1 MPVYGAFVPQ
11 DYVPDLPSTEE
22 LSDASVVWGMSLSLT
37 LFAFIRCFS
46 QTYAQWRRIRK
57 VNLYMTLIWLELL
70 SSTIIG
76 VIYFAYMRG
85 HIPPRFVQCSPNGWI
100 RGILLWAIQVQCLYQ
115 IILNRAGLIADN
127 TALVRRLKWA
137 VFSFIVLINIAVA
150 CIWIP
155 AQLQIS
161 QRYIRINEIWD
172 RTEKVILAIL
182 DVCLN
187 LYFIYLVRSTLI
199 ARGLSR
205 YVTLYRVNIFMI
217 SISMTMDVLIITMMS
232 LNNSYLYVSIDHTPF
247 QTLLT
252 NTNISSYVFFHPLAY
267 LIKLHIELS
276 MADLIAKLV
285 KIGSIAG
292 RCDCECHQ
300 DLGPNAVGFAPTI
313 GRLSNWT
320 PIQQYR
326 ARHRNDCTRSEGSTE
341 TEPTTPPENT
351 DMIEDRLK
359 QTVGGTWASSDSR
372 NSMSTL
378 ERAKSAKLDEEC
390 QKISSAALPD
400 DPHPRI
406 PAAVQ

>member
-1 MPVYGAFVPQ
+1 MAEYGTFVPPY
-11 DYVPDLPSTEE
+11 YVPILPNSEE

-57 VNLYMTLIWLELL
+57 VNLYMVLIWLELW

-85 HIPPRFVQCSPNGWI
+85 HIPPRKIVDMSDHSSFWFFG
-100 RGILLWAIQVQCLYQ
+100 GTILLWTIQVQCIYQ

-127 TALVRRLKWA
+127 TAIIHRLKWA
-137 VFSFIVLINIAVA
+137 VFGFIVLINIAVA

-172 RTEKVILAIL
+172 RTEKVMLAII

-187 LYFIYLVRSTLI
+187 LYFVYLVRSTLL

-217 SISMTMDVLIITMMS
+217 SISMTMDVSCFAGDMCFWA
-232 LNNSYLYVSIDHTPF
+232 V
-247 QTLLT
+247 LT
-252 NTNISSYVFFHPLAY
+252 YVFFHPLAY
-267 LIKLHIELS
+267 LVKLHIELS

-292 RCDCECHQ
+292 RCNCDCHR
-300 DLGPNAVGFAPTI
+300 DLGPNAIGFAPTI
-313 GRLSNWT
+313 GRPSNWS
-320 PIQQYR
+320 PIQQHR
-326 ARHRNDCTRSEGSTE
+326 ARHQNNCTSSEDSSE
-341 TEPTTPPENT
+341 TEPTRLPEVR
-351 DMIEDRLK
+351 DVVQERPRQVMGD
-359 QTVGGTWASSDSR
+359 TWASSITQKST
-372 NSMSTL
+372 STL
-378 ERAKSAKLDEEC
+378 ERSKPASLHEVPHKVNSAFTPDEPH
-390 QKISSAALPD
+390 QITVPD
-400 DPHPRI
+400 
-406 PAAVQ
+406 VQQV

>member
-1 MPVYGAFVPQ
+1 MPEYGAFVPSY
-11 DYVPDLPSTEE
+11 YVPNLPNSEE

-57 VNLYMTLIWLELL
+57 VNLYMVLIWLELW

-85 HIPPRFVQCSPNGWI
+85 HIPPSFWFFG
-100 RGILLWAIQVQCLYQ
+100 GTILLWTIQVQCIYQ

-127 TALVRRLKWA
+127 AAIVRRLKWA
-137 VFSFIVLINIAVA
+137 VFGFIVLINIAVG

-161 QRYIRINEIWD
+161 PRYIRINEIWD
-172 RTEKVILAIL
+172 RTEKVMLAII

-187 LYFIYLVRSTLI
+187 LYFVYLVRSTLI

-205 YVTLYRVNIFMI
+205 YVTLYRVNICMI

-232 LNNSYLYVSIDHTPF
+232 LNNKHF
-247 QTLLT
+247 
-252 NTNISSYVFFHPLAY
+252 YVFFHPLAY
-267 LIKLHIELS
+267 LVKLHIELS

-292 RCDCECHQ
+292 RCNCDCHR
-300 DLGPNAVGFAPTI
+300 DLGPNPIGFAPTI
-313 GRLSNWT
+313 GRLSNWS
-320 PIQQYR
+320 PVQQHR
-326 ARHRNDCTRSEGSTE
+326 ARHRNNCTSSEDSSE
-341 TEPTTPPENT
+341 TEPTRLPET
-351 DMIEDRLK
+351 RDIVQERPRQATGD
-359 QTVGGTWASSDSR
+359 TWASSVTR
-372 NSMSTL
+372 NSAATL
-378 ERAKSAKLDEEC
+378 ERSKSASLHEVPHKINSAVVPDE
-390 QKISSAALPD
+390 
-400 DPHPRI
+400 PHQI
-406 PAAVQ
+406 TVHYVQPV